1 MIGIA
6 DPSGDVSQL
15 ASAADDRGAQ
25 LAFAIEG
32 ITDEVERVLLELA
45 ELRALVDEQRILLD
59 ELRVHVVPKPRDQ
72 DLSACTWRLIG
83 G

>member
-1 MIGIA
+1 MIAFA

-32 ITDEVERVLLELA
+32 ITDELERVLRELA
-45 ELRALVDEQRILLD
+45 ELRALVDAQRSLLD
-59 ELRVHVVPKPRDQ
+59 ELRDHVLPKPRSRD
-72 DLSACTWRLIG
+72 SPAWTWRLIG
-83 G
+83 